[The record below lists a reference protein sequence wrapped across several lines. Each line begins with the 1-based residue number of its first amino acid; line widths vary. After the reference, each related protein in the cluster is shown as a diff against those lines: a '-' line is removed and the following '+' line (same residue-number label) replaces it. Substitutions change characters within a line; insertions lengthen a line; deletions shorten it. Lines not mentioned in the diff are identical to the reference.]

1 VTDLWRLWRGWPA
14 REPMEDA
21 LGGALFNL
29 QGLAHEY
36 ERRRIEDERGVNAEK
51 CRHPNRTLCYTYCT
65 LRLFLWRH
73 L

>member
-29 QGLAHEY
+29 QGLAQEY

-51 CRHPNRTLCYTYCT
+51 CRH
-65 LRLFLWRH
+65 
-73 L
+73 